1 MFLRLFLNSPNI
13 SIMNNTRKLTV
24 EEEKARAA
32 KKAKM
37 DKRTAKA
44 RRWALAAARAEI
56 PVKKSPKRRT
66 ALVKKPQSRG
76 VSSLRAQYGG
86 RGVPKGNM
94 IFDSFNEVDAFDSSI
109 GGF

>member
-1 MFLRLFLNSPNI
+1 MDKRTAKARRWALAAARTETP
-13 SIMNNTRKLTV
+13 
-24 EEEKARAA
+24 EEKARAA

-44 RRWALAAARAEI
+44 RQWALAAARAEI